1 MNLSHFFIDHP
12 RFAAVINIF
21 ITVFGFAAAAF
32 LPVAQYPNIVPPTVQ
47 ITTAYPGASAD
58 TVARTVATPLEQAIN
73 GVENMDYISSQS
85 TGNGQL
91 TITVIFK
98 IGTNI
103 NTALMLTH
111 NRVQDTLSRL
121 PQEVQLQGVQVKKT
135 IPALL
140 LGVHPYSPDGSR
152 SAEYISNYFIL
163 HVRDEIARL
172 PGVADFWVLGERQ
185 YAMRIWIDPDK
196 AAASNISASDILN
209 VLRAQNAQVS
219 AGALNQPPVFNN
231 SGAAYQ
237 INVRALGRLTTPEEF
252 GDIIVKSDSQGRVT
266 RIRDIGR
273 VELGSVDY
281 GSIAYADRHASAP
294 FWVIATP
301 GADVVQV
308 EHKVWDKMAELKKSF
323 PPGIDYINIYDPTTF
338 VSQSIHEV
346 IVTIGIAIILV
357 VGVVYLFL
365 QSCRATIIPVIAI
378 PVSLVGAFS
387 ILAAFGISINN
398 LSLFGLVLAVGIV
411 VDDAI
416 VVVEN
421 VERNMALGML
431 PREAA
436 HQTMSEVSTALIA
449 IALTLCAVFVPSA
462 FISGLSGLFFTQFA
476 TTIAASTVISC
487 FVSLT
492 LSPALSAVLL
502 KPHQAHAEP
511 RGLNRILRGAFGRFN
526 AGFEWISSSY
536 GKITSRFV
544 RATAIILTVYV
555 GLISLTGFQFARMP
569 TGFIPDQDIG
579 YLVTVIQLPP
589 GSSLARTD
597 AVVREVNDI
606 ILKTPGVEHTSPVT
620 GFDVTTS
627 TVSPNAATIFFSLP
641 SLYGKHIPGVNAATM
656 LAAVRKRL
664 AGVKDAFVLVVNP
677 PPVQGLGAAGGFKLM
692 VEDRNNLG
700 PQALANA
707 TNALVA
713 AANKDPAL
721 AGVFTLYNAGSPSLY
736 ADIDRLKAEKV
747 GLTPTDVFS
756 TLQLYLGSQYVND
769 FNYLGRAFQV
779 LAQGD
784 ESFRQTPEDI
794 ARLKVRNASG
804 EMVPIGSVVI
814 FNDETSPYR
823 VPRYNLYPA
832 ADVLGSAAPGV
843 ASGTAMERM
852 AVLAKQ
858 VLPPGITFE
867 WTDLAHQQEQQGIP
881 TLAIF
886 AASAVFV
893 FLVLAAQYESWK
905 LPLAIVLIVPMCLLA
920 SATGLAFRGMPIDIL
935 AQIGF
940 VVLVGLAAK
949 NAILIVEFA
958 RQRQH
963 VDGDQPEEAATS
975 AARTRLRPILMT
987 SFAFILG
994 VFPLAVATGAGSE
1007 MRQSLGTAVLF
1018 GMIGVTGFGLVFTP
1032 AFYTFIR
1039 NVGTRRAER
1048 PGSFDQDRWDGAE
1061 RKLLSTICPTASHNV
1076 PAVVLAGEAD
1086 LVENEGVLHRGLA
1099 TRIRRA
1105 GDRDVAGRRPPVT
1118 AASAGGA
1125 GCGTSKVLDDSAGR
1139 KAVVSN
1145 NASSRPC

>member
-1 MNLSHFFIDHP
+1 MKLSHFFIDHP

-21 ITVFGFAAAAF
+21 IMVFGFAAAAF

-73 GVENMDYISSQS
+73 GVEKMDYISSQS

-219 AGALNQPPVFNN
+219 AGALNQPPVFSNG
-231 SGAAYQ
+231 GAAYQ
-237 INVRALGRLTTPEEF
+237 ISVEALGRLTMPEQF
-252 GDIIVKSDSQGRVT
+252 GDIIVKSDSEGRVT

-273 VELGSVDY
+273 VELGSADY

-308 EHKVWDKMAELKKSF
+308 EHEVWDKMAELKKSF

-346 IVTIGIAIILV
+346 IVTIGIAILLV

-365 QSCRATIIPVIAI
+365 QSWRATIIPVVAI

-387 ILAAFGISINN
+387 ILAALGISINN

-421 VERNMALGML
+421 VERNMALGMS

-436 HQTMSEVSTALIA
+436 HQTMSEVSAALIA

-462 FISGLSGLFFTQFA
+462 FISGISGLFFMQFA
-476 TTIAASTVISC
+476 TTITASTVISC

-502 KPHQAHAEP
+502 KPHQAHAKP
-511 RGLNRILRGAFGRFN
+511 QGLNRILRGAFGRFN
-526 AGFEWISSSY
+526 AGFEWMSSSY

-544 RATAIILTVYV
+544 RATAIILVVYV

-664 AGVKDAFVLVVNP
+664 VGVKDAFVLVVNP

-692 VEDRNNLG
+692 IEDRNNLG

-713 AANKDPAL
+713 AANKDPAF

-769 FNYLGRAFQV
+769 FNYLGRTFQV

-804 EMVPIGSVVI
+804 EMVPIGSVTN
-814 FNDETSPYR
+814 FNHETAPYR

-832 ADVLGSAAPGV
+832 ADV
-843 ASGTAMERM
+843 
-852 AVLAKQ
+852 
-858 VLPPGITFE
+858 
-867 WTDLAHQQEQQGIP
+867 
-881 TLAIF
+881 
-886 AASAVFV
+886 
-893 FLVLAAQYESWK
+893 
-905 LPLAIVLIVPMCLLA
+905 
-920 SATGLAFRGMPIDIL
+920 
-935 AQIGF
+935 
-940 VVLVGLAAK
+940 VGL
-949 NAILIVEFA
+949 
-958 RQRQH
+958 R
-963 VDGDQPEEAATS
+963 S
-975 AARTRLRPILMT
+975 
-987 SFAFILG
+987 
-994 VFPLAVATGAGSE
+994 
-1007 MRQSLGTAVLF
+1007 
-1018 GMIGVTGFGLVFTP
+1018 
-1032 AFYTFIR
+1032 
-1039 NVGTRRAER
+1039 
-1048 PGSFDQDRWDGAE
+1048 
-1061 RKLLSTICPTASHNV
+1061 
-1076 PAVVLAGEAD
+1076 
-1086 LVENEGVLHRGLA
+1086 
-1099 TRIRRA
+1099 
-1105 GDRDVAGRRPPVT
+1105 AGRRVGHGHGAHGGSCQAG
-1118 AASAGGA
+1118 AAARHHLRMDRPSSSAGAAGHTDSGDLRSLRRVRVPRAGGA
-1125 GCGTSKVLDDSAGR
+1125 IRELEAAAGNRADRADVPASLGHRPGLRGHADRHPRSDRLCGAGGLGR
-1139 KAVVSN
+1139 EERDPDRRIRAAATGRGGRSTRGGRDVRRTD
-1145 NASSRPC
+1145 ASSSDPDDLLRLHPRCLPPRRGDRGRLGDAPIPRHRRARRNARGHRLRAPVHAFLLHLHSQARLRESA